1 MNNSTIKWLIAAI
14 SGAVAAFFGQYGL
27 FFTLVGTII
36 VLDVTT
42 GLIRAKVTDEGLSS
56 KKASKGFWKKISLFV
71 GLLFGIF
78 LDFAVAAVL
87 TKTGINVG
95 LTMPFSLIVCAYIII
110 NEGISVSENLYLINP
125 DIFPPQIGKFLKV
138 AKKQMDNKTDIDPKS
153 ESEGEEDERE
163 SE

>member
-1 MNNSTIKWLIAAI
+1 MNNSTIKWLIAAV
-14 SGAVAAFFGQYGL
+14 SGAVAAFLGQYGL

-42 GLIRAKVTDEGLSS
+42 GLIRAKVTNEGLSS
-56 KKASKGFWKKISLFV
+56 KKANKGFWKKIALFV
-71 GLLFGIF
+71 GLLFGVF

-87 TKTGINVG
+87 MKTGINVD

-138 AKKQMDNKTDIDPKS
+138 AKKQMDNKTDIDSKS